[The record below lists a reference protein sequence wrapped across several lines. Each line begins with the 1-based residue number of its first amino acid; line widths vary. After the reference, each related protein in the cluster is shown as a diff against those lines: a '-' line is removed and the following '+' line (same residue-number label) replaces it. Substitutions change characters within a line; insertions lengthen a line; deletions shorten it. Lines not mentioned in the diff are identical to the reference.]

1 MGKVYLNN
9 KIEDMAY
16 FNEDNTVEQMLINAA
31 AQRGWI
37 YVEPKFVPRLPDEV
51 LVVEWLLEAL
61 LRLNPI
67 TSEQAEQVIYKLRAA
82 ITSGG
87 QPDGLVDANDQFRKL
102 LFEENSYPFGPD
114 GDNINIR
121 FFSDG
126 KDKDGK
132 EYNNRC
138 VVTNQWEY
146 PRLSKEGGKRLDLVF
161 VINGIPMVIGEAK
174 TPVRPQVTWADGA
187 TDIMHYQKSIPE
199 MFVPN
204 ILCFASEGKELQY
217 AGIGCPIE
225 KWGPWFADE
234 KRLHGSLLQ
243 VKHNYMEFIEPE
255 RLLDIY
261 RFYSVFTGTASGQKI
276 KIVCRYQQYLGG
288 EAIVHRVLNT
298 YRNGNGP
305 KKGLI
310 WHFQGSGKSW
320 LMVFAAQKLRL
331 QQDLK
336 SPTVLIVDDR
346 IDLEDQIT
354 GDFTRAEIP
363 NVEGIE
369 SKSELETKIHQR
381 KILITTIF
389 KFGDLVDG
397 QVLDDRD
404 NIILLMD
411 EAHRTQ
417 EGDLGKKM
425 RTALPNAFFFG
436 LTGTPINRND
446 HNTFV
451 CFGAEEDEYGYISK
465 YTFQDS
471 VADGATLELNFKT
484 VPVEMH
490 LDETKLQEEF
500 DALTDQISEEDK
512 NELVRRTSVEAFFT
526 ADKRINDVCKYIVNH
541 FREYVEPTGMKAQV
555 VVYNRDCCVKY
566 KKALDALLG
575 TDDQTTIVMHTA
587 GDKADEYKPYKR
599 SRDEEKKLLDQ
610 FRDPLSPLKFV
621 IVTSKLLTG
630 FDAPILQCMY
640 LDKPMKNHS
649 LLQAICRTNRK
660 YNESKK
666 CGLIVDFVGVFED
679 VAKSLAF
686 DEESVKTIIKNM
698 DEIKSLIPTFMQE
711 CLEFFPGVD
720 RTIGG
725 WEGLTAAQQCLKD
738 EGVKTNFARHFARL
752 SKAWEI
758 ISPDTYLAPYQ
769 NDYTWMAQVYQSV
782 RPVSGGNLIW
792 TLLGAKTIEIIHR
805 NIDTINIRT
814 SLENLV
820 VDADIIDSVLEDE
833 KKVQKK
839 IVEVEKMLRL
849 RLGEHAEDPKFKQF
863 AEKLDELRDRM
874 TQNLI
879 SSIDFL
885 KQLLTLAKDLLEEEK
900 KVDQPQDKR
909 AQARAALTEL
919 FQSIRTEDTPVVV
932 ENVVNDIDNEVVHIV
947 RQFNDAF
954 KSITAQR
961 EIKKKLRSILWIKYN
976 IKDNDVFEKAYQYI
990 EMYY

>member
-1 MGKVYLNN
+1 
-9 KIEDMAY
+9 MAY
-16 FNEDNTVEQMLINAA
+16 FNEENTVEQMFINAA
-31 AQRGWI
+31 GKCGWI
-37 YVEPKFVPRLPDEV
+37 YVEPQFVPRLPDEV
-51 LVVEWLLEAL
+51 LVVQWLMEAL
-61 LRLNPI
+61 LALNPI
-67 TSEQAEQVIYKLRAA
+67 TPEQAEQVIYKLRAC
-82 ITSGG
+82 ITSGSSS
-87 QPDGLVDANDQFRKL
+87 DELITANDKFRKL
-102 LFEENSYPFGPD
+102 LFEENSYPFGEN

-121 FFSDG
+121 FFAKTDDAY
-126 KDKDGK
+126 K
-132 EYNNRC
+132 NRC
-138 VVTNQWEY
+138 IVTNQWEY
-146 PRLSKEGGKRLDLVF
+146 PRKSKEGGKRLDFVY
-161 VINGIPMVIGEAK
+161 VINGIPMIIGEAK
-174 TPVRPQVTWADGA
+174 TPVKASVTWADGA
-187 TDIMHYQKSIPE
+187 ADIMHYQKSIPE

-204 ILCFASEGKELQY
+204 IFTFASEGRELQY
-217 AGIGCPIE
+217 ASIGCPVD

-234 KRLHGSLLQ
+234 ERKHGTLEDTE
-243 VKHNYMEFIEPE
+243 HNYVSLMTPE

-261 RFYSVFTGTASGQKI
+261 RFYSVFTGTSGGKKI

-288 EAIVHRVLNT
+288 EAIVQRVLST
-298 YRNGNGP
+298 YTNGSGP
-305 KKGLI
+305 RKGLI

-320 LMVFAAQKLRL
+320 LMVFAAQKLRR
-331 QQDLK
+331 QEVLK
-336 SPTVLIVDDR
+336 APTVVIVDDR

-363 NVEGIE
+363 NIDSIS
-369 SKSELETKIHQR
+369 SKQELEEKIHQR

-389 KFGDLVDG
+389 KFGDLNDG
-397 QVLDDRD
+397 EVIDDRD

-446 HNTFV
+446 HNTFA
-451 CFGAEEDEYGYISK
+451 CFGAEEDKYGYISK
-465 YTFQDS
+465 YTFQNS
-471 VADGATLELNFKT
+471 VEDKATLELNFKT

-490 LDETKLQEEF
+490 LDNANLQKEF
-500 DALTDQISEEDK
+500 DELTDQISEEDK

-526 ADKRINDVCKYIVNH
+526 AEKRINDVCKYIVTH

-555 VVYNRDCCVKY
+555 VVYNRECCVKY

-575 TDDQTTIVMHTA
+575 TDDQTTIVMHTS
-587 GDKADEYKPYKR
+587 GDKADDYKAYKR

-640 LDKPMKNHS
+640 LDKPMKNHT
-649 LLQAICRTNRK
+649 LLQAICRTNRT
-660 YNESKK
+660 YNENKK

-686 DEESVKTIIKNM
+686 DEETVKTIVKNI
-698 DEIKSLIPTFMQE
+698 DEIKGLIPTFMQQ
-711 CLEFFPGVD
+711 CIEFFPGVD

-738 EGVKTNFARHFARL
+738 DQVKTSFGRHFARL
-752 SKAWEI
+752 NKAWEI
-758 ISPDTYLAPYQ
+758 VSPDSYLTAFQ
-769 NDYTWMAQVYQSV
+769 NDYTWLAQVYQSV

-805 NIDTINIRT
+805 NIETIDIGT
-814 SLENLV
+814 PLEDLV
-820 VDADIIDSVLEDE
+820 VDSDVIDTVLEDE
-833 KKVQKK
+833 KAREKK
-839 IVEVEKMLRL
+839 IVEIEKMLRL
-849 RLGEHAEDPKFKQF
+849 RLGEHKGDPNFKKF
-863 AEKLDELRDRM
+863 AEKLDELRERM
-874 TQNLI
+874 AQNLI

-885 KQLLTLAKDLLEEEK
+885 KQLLVLAKDLLEEEK
-900 KVDQPQDKR
+900 KKDEPQDKR
-909 AQARAALTEL
+909 AKARAALTDL
-919 FQSIRTEDTPVVV
+919 FQSIKTEETPIIV
-932 ENVVNDIDNEVVHIV
+932 EQVVNDIDNEVVNIV

-954 KSITAQR
+954 QSVTARR
-961 EIKKKLRSILWIKYN
+961 EIKKKLRSILWVKYQ
-976 IKDNDVFEKAYQYI
+976 IKDNDVFERAYQYI

>member
-1 MGKVYLNN
+1 
-9 KIEDMAY
+9 MAY
-16 FNEDNTVEQMLINAA
+16 FNEENTVEQMLINAA

-67 TSEQAEQVIYKLRAA
+67 TPEQAEQVIYKLRAA
-82 ITSGG
+82 ITSGS

-102 LFEENSYPFGPD
+102 LFEENSYPFGEN

-132 EYNNRC
+132 EYRNRC
-138 VVTNQWEY
+138 IVTNQWEY

-204 ILCFASEGKELQY
+204 ILSFASEGKELQY
-217 AGIGCPIE
+217 AGIGCPID

-234 KRLHGSLLQ
+234 KRLHGSLLHVQ
-243 VKHNYMEFIEPE
+243 HNYLEFIDPD

-261 RFYSVFTGTASGQKI
+261 RFYSVFTGTSNGQKI

-288 EAIVHRVLNT
+288 EAIVQRVLNT
-298 YRNGNGP
+298 YRNGKGP

-331 QQDLK
+331 LQDLK

-346 IDLEDQIT
+346 VDLEDQIT

-397 QVLDDRD
+397 QILDERD

-471 VADGATLELNFKT
+471 VSDGATLELNFKT

-490 LDETKLQEEF
+490 LDETRLQEEF

-526 ADKRINDVCKYIVNH
+526 ADKRINDVCRYIVNH
-541 FREYVEPTGMKAQV
+541 FHEYVEPTGMKAQV

-587 GDKADEYKPYKR
+587 GDKADEYQPFKR
-599 SRDEEKKLLDQ
+599 NRNDEKKLLDQ

-640 LDKPMKNHS
+640 LDKPMKNHT

-686 DEESVKTIIKNM
+686 DEESIKTIVKNM

-711 CLEFFPGVD
+711 SLEFFPDVD
-720 RTIGG
+720 RTVGG

-738 EGVKTNFARHFARL
+738 EGIKTNFARHFARL

-758 ISPDTYLAPYQ
+758 ISPDEFLASYS
-769 NDYTWMAQVYQSV
+769 NDYTWLAQVYQSV

-792 TLLGAKTIEIIHR
+792 TLLGAKTIEIIHN
-805 NIDTINIRT
+805 NIDTIDIGT
-814 SLENLV
+814 PLEDLV

-833 KKVQKK
+833 KKIQKK

-849 RLGEHAEDPKFKQF
+849 RLGEHTGDPKFKQF
-863 AEKLDELRDRM
+863 AEKLDELREKM
-874 TQNLI
+874 AQNMI

-885 KQLLTLAKDLLEEEK
+885 KQLLAMAKDLLEEEK

-909 AQARAALTEL
+909 AQARAALTDL
-919 FQSIRTEDTPVVV
+919 FQSIKTDETPVVV
-932 ENVVNDIDNEVVHIV
+932 ENVVNDIDNEVVNIV

-961 EIKKKLRSILWIKYN
+961 EIKKKLRSILWIKYS

>member
-1 MGKVYLNN
+1 
-9 KIEDMAY
+9 MAY
-16 FNEDNTVEQMLINAA
+16 FNEENTVEQMFINAA
-31 AQRGWI
+31 GKCGWI
-37 YVEPKFVPRLPDEV
+37 YVDPQFVPRLPDEV
-51 LVVEWLLEAL
+51 LVVQWLMEAL
-61 LRLNPI
+61 LALNPI
-67 TSEQAEQVIYKLRAA
+67 TPEQAEQVIYKLRAC

-87 QPDGLVDANDQFRKL
+87 SSDELITANDKFRKL
-102 LFEENSYPFGPD
+102 LFEENSYPFGEN

-121 FFSDG
+121 FFAKADDAY
-126 KDKDGK
+126 K
-132 EYNNRC
+132 NRC
-138 VVTNQWEY
+138 IVTNQWEY
-146 PRLSKEGGKRLDLVF
+146 PRKSKEGGKRLDLVY
-161 VINGIPMVIGEAK
+161 VINGIPMVVGEAK
-174 TPVRPQVTWADGA
+174 TPVKASVTWADGA
-187 TDIMHYQKSIPE
+187 ADIMHYQKSIPE

-204 ILCFASEGKELQY
+204 ILTFASEGRELQY
-217 AGIGCPIE
+217 ASIGCPVD

-234 KRLHGSLLQ
+234 ERKHGTLEDTE
-243 VKHNYMEFIEPE
+243 HNYVSLMTPE

-261 RFYSVFTGTASGQKI
+261 RFYSVFTGTSGGKKI

-288 EAIVHRVLNT
+288 EAIVQRVLST
-298 YRNGNGP
+298 YTNGSGP
-305 KKGLI
+305 RKGLI

-320 LMVFAAQKLRL
+320 LMVFAAQKLRR
-331 QQDLK
+331 QEVLK
-336 SPTVLIVDDR
+336 APTVVIVDDR

-363 NVEGIE
+363 NIDSIS
-369 SKSELETKIHQR
+369 SKQELEEKIHQR

-389 KFGDLVDG
+389 KFGDLNDG
-397 QVLDDRD
+397 EVIDDRD

-446 HNTFV
+446 HNTFA
-451 CFGAEEDEYGYISK
+451 CFGAEEDKYGYISK
-465 YTFQDS
+465 YTFQNS
-471 VADGATLELNFKT
+471 VEDKATLELNFKT

-490 LDETKLQEEF
+490 LDNANLQKEF
-500 DALTDQISEEDK
+500 DELTDQISEEDK

-526 ADKRINDVCKYIVNH
+526 AEKRINDVCKYIVTH

-555 VVYNRDCCVKY
+555 VVYNRECCVKY

-575 TDDQTTIVMHTA
+575 TDDQTTIVMHTS
-587 GDKADEYKPYKR
+587 GDKADDYKAYKR

-640 LDKPMKNHS
+640 LDKPMKNHT
-649 LLQAICRTNRK
+649 LLQAICRTNRT
-660 YNESKK
+660 YNENKK

-686 DEESVKTIIKNM
+686 DEETVKTIVKNI
-698 DEIKSLIPTFMQE
+698 DEIKGLIPTFMQQ
-711 CLEFFPGVD
+711 CIEFFPGVD

-738 EGVKTNFARHFARL
+738 DQVKTSFGRHFARL
-752 SKAWEI
+752 NKAWEI
-758 ISPDTYLAPYQ
+758 VSPDSYLTVFQ
-769 NDYTWMAQVYQSV
+769 NDYTWLAQVYQSV

-805 NIDTINIRT
+805 NIETIDIGT
-814 SLENLV
+814 PLEDLV
-820 VDADIIDSVLEDE
+820 VDSDVIDAVLEDE
-833 KKVQKK
+833 KAREKK
-839 IVEVEKMLRL
+839 IVEIEKMLRL
-849 RLGEHAEDPKFKQF
+849 RLGEHKGDPNFKKF
-863 AEKLDELRDRM
+863 AEKLDELRERM

-879 SSIDFL
+879 NSIDFL
-885 KQLLTLAKDLLEEEK
+885 KQLLVLAKDLLEEEK
-900 KVDQPQDKR
+900 KKAEPQDKR
-909 AQARAALTEL
+909 AQARAALTDL
-919 FQSIRTEDTPVVV
+919 FQSIKTEETPIIV
-932 ENVVNDIDNEVVHIV
+932 EQVVNDIDNEVVNIV

-954 KSITAQR
+954 QSVTARR
-961 EIKKKLRSILWIKYN
+961 EIKKKLRSILWVKYQ
-976 IKDNDVFEKAYQYI
+976 IKDNDVFERAYQYI

>member
-1 MGKVYLNN
+1 
-9 KIEDMAY
+9 MAY

-37 YVEPKFVPRLPDEV
+37 YVEPRFVPRLPDEV
-51 LVVEWLLEAL
+51 LVTEWLLEAL

-67 TSEQAEQVIYKLRAA
+67 TPEQAEQVIYKLRAA

-87 QPDGLVDANDQFRKL
+87 QADGLVDANDQFRKL

-126 KDKDGK
+126 KDKEGK
-132 EYNNRC
+132 EYKNRC

-217 AGIGCPIE
+217 AGIGCPID

-243 VKHNYMEFIEPE
+243 VQHNYLEFIEPE

-261 RFYSVFTGTASGQKI
+261 RFYSVFTGSANGQKI

-288 EAIVHRVLNT
+288 EAIVQRVLNT
-298 YRNGNGP
+298 YRNGKGP
-305 KKGLI
+305 RKGLI

-389 KFGDLVDG
+389 KFGDLIDG
-397 QVLDDRD
+397 QMLDDRD

-500 DALTDQISEEDK
+500 DALTDQISEDDK
-512 NELVRRTSVEAFFT
+512 NELVHRTSVEAFFT

-640 LDKPMKNHS
+640 LDKPMKNHT

-666 CGLIVDFVGVFED
+666 CGLIVDFVGVFEN

-686 DEESVKTIIKNM
+686 DEESIKTIVKNM
-698 DEIKSLIPTFMQE
+698 DEIKSLIPTFIQE

-720 RTIGG
+720 RTVGG

-758 ISPDTYLAPYQ
+758 ISPDAYLAPYQ

-805 NIDTINIRT
+805 NIDTINIGT
-814 SLENLV
+814 SLEDLV
-820 VDADIIDSVLEDE
+820 VDADVIDSVLEDE
-833 KKVQKK
+833 KKVQRK

-849 RLGEHAEDPKFKQF
+849 RLGVHAGDPKFKQF

-874 TQNLI
+874 AQNLI

-885 KQLLTLAKDLLEEEK
+885 KQLLAMAKDLLEEEK

-919 FQSIRTEDTPVVV
+919 FQSIRTDETPVVV
-932 ENVVNDIDNEVVHIV
+932 ENVVNDIDNEVVNIV

-961 EIKKKLRSILWIKYN
+961 EIKKKLRSILWIKYS

>member
-1 MGKVYLNN
+1 
-9 KIEDMAY
+9 MAY
-16 FNEDNTVEQMLINAA
+16 FNEENTVEQMLINAA
-31 AQRGWI
+31 AKRGWI
-37 YVEPKFVPRLPDEV
+37 YVEPQFVPRLPDEV
-51 LVVEWLLEAL
+51 LVVEWLMEAL
-61 LRLNPI
+61 LKLNPI
-67 TSEQAEQVIYKLRAA
+67 TPEQAEQVIYKLRAV

-87 QPDGLVDANDQFRKL
+87 QPDGLVDANDQFRKM
-102 LFEENSYPFGPD
+102 LFESSEPFGKD
-114 GDNINIR
+114 GEHISIR
-121 FFSDG
+121 FFANE
-126 KDKDGK
+126 KD
-132 EYNNRC
+132 EYLNRC

-146 PRLSKEGGKRLDLVF
+146 PRLSKEGGKRLDLVY

-174 TPVRPQVTWADGA
+174 SPVRPHITWADGA

-204 ILCFASEGKELQY
+204 ILTFASEGKELQY
-217 AGIGCPIE
+217 AGIGCPID

-234 KRLHGSLLQ
+234 ARLHGSLAH
-243 VKHNYMEFIEPE
+243 VEHNYVELISPE

-261 RFYSVFTGTASGQKI
+261 RFYSVFSGSGDGRKI

-288 EAIVHRVLNT
+288 EAIVQRVLRTNRKGT
-298 YRNGNGP
+298 GP
-305 KKGLI
+305 RKGLI

-331 QQDLK
+331 QQELEA
-336 SPTVLIVDDR
+336 PTVIIVDDR

-354 GDFTRAEIP
+354 GDFTRADIP
-363 NVEGIE
+363 NVEGIA
-369 SKSELETKIHQR
+369 SKQDLVEKIQQR

-389 KFGDLVDG
+389 KFGDLEDG
-397 QVLDDRD
+397 QVIDDRK

-446 HNTFV
+446 RNTFV
-451 CFGAEEDEYGYISK
+451 CFGAEEDEHGYISK

-490 LDETKLQEEF
+490 LKEAELQAQF
-500 DALTDQISEEDK
+500 DALTDQISDEER

-526 ADKRINDVCKYIVNH
+526 AEERINKVCKYIVNH
-541 FREYVEPTGMKAQV
+541 FREYIEPSGMKAQV
-555 VVYNRDCCVKY
+555 VVYNRDCCIKY

-575 TDDQTTIVMHTA
+575 TDDQTTIVMHTT
-587 GDKADEYKPYKR
+587 GDKADDYKAYKR
-599 SRDEEKKLLDQ
+599 DRLQETRLLNE

-640 LDKPMKNHS
+640 LDKPMKNHT

-666 CGLIVDFVGVFED
+666 CGLIVDFVGVFEN

-686 DEESVKTIIKNM
+686 DEESVKTIVKNM
-698 DEIKSLIPTFMQE
+698 EEIKTLIPTYMQE
-711 CLEFFPGVD
+711 CLDFFPGVD
-720 RTIGG
+720 RTVGG
-725 WEGLTAAQQCLKD
+725 WEGLAAAQQCLRD
-738 EGVKTNFARHFARL
+738 DGVKTNFGRHFARL

-758 ISPDTYLAPYQ
+758 VSPDQCLAPYH
-769 NDYTWMAQVYQSV
+769 NDYTWMAKVYQSV

-792 TLLGAKTIEIIHR
+792 TLLGAKTIEIIHN
-805 NIDTINIRT
+805 NIDTIDIGKP
-814 SLENLV
+814 LEDLV
-820 VDADIIDSVLEDE
+820 VDADVIDSVLEDE
-833 KKVQKK
+833 KQREKK
-839 IVEVEKMLRL
+839 IVEVEKLLRL
-849 RLGEHAEDPKFKQF
+849 RLGEHKGEPNYKKF
-863 AEKLDELRDRM
+863 AEKLEELCDRM
-874 TQNLI
+874 NQNMI
-879 SSIDFL
+879 SSIEFL
-885 KQLLTLAKDLLEEEK
+885 RSLLQLAKELLEEEQK
-900 KVDQPQDKR
+900 SDQPEDKR
-909 AQARAALTEL
+909 AQARAALTDL
-919 FQSIRTEDTPVVV
+919 FESIKNDDTPVVV
-932 ENVVNDIDNEVVHIV
+932 ENIVNDIDNEVVNIV
-947 RQFNDAF
+947 RQFKDAF
-954 KSITAQR
+954 KSPTAQR
-961 EIKKKLRSILWIKYN
+961 EIKKKLRSILWVKYS

>member
-1 MGKVYLNN
+1 MT
-9 KIEDMAY
+9 Y
-16 FNEDNTVEQMLINAA
+16 FNEENTVEQMFINAA
-31 AQRGWI
+31 GKCGWI
-37 YVEPKFVPRLPDEV
+37 YVEPQFVPRLPDEV
-51 LVVEWLLEAL
+51 LVVQWLMEAL
-61 LRLNPI
+61 LALNPI
-67 TSEQAEQVIYKLRAA
+67 TPEQAEQVIYKLRAC

-87 QPDGLVDANDQFRKL
+87 SSDELITANDKFRKL
-102 LFEENSYPFGPD
+102 LFEENSYPFGEN

-121 FFSDG
+121 FFAKAD
-126 KDKDGK
+126 DA
-132 EYNNRC
+132 YRNRC
-138 VVTNQWEY
+138 IVTNQWEY
-146 PRLSKEGGKRLDLVF
+146 PRKSKEGGKRLDLVY
-161 VINGIPMVIGEAK
+161 VINGIPMVVGEAK
-174 TPVRPQVTWADGA
+174 TPVKASVTWADGA
-187 TDIMHYQKSIPE
+187 ADIMHYQKSIPE

-204 ILCFASEGKELQY
+204 ILTFASEGRELQY
-217 AGIGCPIE
+217 ASIGCPVD

-234 KRLHGSLLQ
+234 ERKHGTLEDAE
-243 VKHNYMEFIEPE
+243 HNYVSLMTPE

-261 RFYSVFTGTASGQKI
+261 RFYSVFTGTSRGRKI

-288 EAIVHRVLNT
+288 EAIVQRVLST
-298 YRNGNGP
+298 YTNGSGP
-305 KKGLI
+305 RKGLI

-320 LMVFAAQKLRL
+320 LMVFAAQKLRR
-331 QQDLK
+331 QEVLK
-336 SPTVLIVDDR
+336 APTVVIVDDR

-363 NVEGIE
+363 NIDSIS
-369 SKSELETKIHQR
+369 SKQELEEKIHQR

-389 KFGDLVDG
+389 KFGDLSDG
-397 QVLDDRD
+397 EVIDDRD

-446 HNTFV
+446 HNTFA
-451 CFGAEEDEYGYISK
+451 CFGAEEDKYGYISK
-465 YTFQDS
+465 YTFQNS
-471 VADGATLELNFKT
+471 VEDKATLELNFKT

-490 LDETKLQEEF
+490 LDNANLQKEF
-500 DALTDQISEEDK
+500 DELTDQISEEDK

-526 ADKRINDVCKYIVNH
+526 AEKRINDVCKYIVTH

-555 VVYNRDCCVKY
+555 VVYNRECCVKY

-575 TDDQTTIVMHTA
+575 TDDQTTIVMHTS
-587 GDKADEYKPYKR
+587 GDKADAYKAYKR

-640 LDKPMKNHS
+640 LDKPMKNHT
-649 LLQAICRTNRK
+649 LLQAICRTNRT
-660 YNESKK
+660 YNENKK

-686 DEESVKTIIKNM
+686 DEETVKTIVKNI
-698 DEIKSLIPTFMQE
+698 DEIKGLIPTFMQQ
-711 CLEFFPGVD
+711 CIEFFPGVD

-738 EGVKTNFARHFARL
+738 DQVKTSFGRHFARL
-752 SKAWEI
+752 NKAWEI
-758 ISPDTYLAPYQ
+758 VSPDSYLTVFQ
-769 NDYTWMAQVYQSV
+769 NDYTWLAQVYQSV

-805 NIDTINIRT
+805 NIETIDIGT
-814 SLENLV
+814 PLEDLV
-820 VDADIIDSVLEDE
+820 VDSDVIDAVLEDE
-833 KKVQKK
+833 KAREKK
-839 IVEVEKMLRL
+839 IVEIEKMLRL
-849 RLGEHAEDPKFKQF
+849 RLGEHKGDPNFKKF
-863 AEKLDELRDRM
+863 AEKLDELRERM

-879 SSIDFL
+879 NSIDFL
-885 KQLLTLAKDLLEEEK
+885 KQLLVLAKDLLEEEK
-900 KVDQPQDKR
+900 KKAEPQDKR
-909 AQARAALTEL
+909 AQARAALTDL
-919 FQSIRTEDTPVVV
+919 FQSIKTEETPIIV
-932 ENVVNDIDNEVVHIV
+932 EQVVNDIDNEVVNIV

-954 KSITAQR
+954 QSVTARR
-961 EIKKKLRSILWIKYN
+961 EIKKKLRSILWVKYQ
-976 IKDNDVFEKAYQYI
+976 IKDNDVFERAYQYI

>member
-1 MGKVYLNN
+1 
-9 KIEDMAY
+9 MAY
-16 FNEDNTVEQMLINAA
+16 FNEENTVEQMLINAA

-67 TSEQAEQVIYKLRAA
+67 TPEQAEQVIYKLRAA
-82 ITSGG
+82 ITSGS

-102 LFEENSYPFGPD
+102 LFEENSYPFGEN

-132 EYNNRC
+132 EYRNRC
-138 VVTNQWEY
+138 IVTNQWEY

-217 AGIGCPIE
+217 AGIGCPID

-234 KRLHGSLLQ
+234 KRLHGSLLHVQ
-243 VKHNYMEFIEPE
+243 HNYLEFIDPD

-261 RFYSVFTGTASGQKI
+261 RFYSVFTGTSNGQKI

-288 EAIVHRVLNT
+288 EAIVQRVLNT
-298 YRNGNGP
+298 YRNGKGP

-331 QQDLK
+331 LQDLK

-346 IDLEDQIT
+346 VDLEDQIT

-397 QVLDDRD
+397 QILDERD

-471 VADGATLELNFKT
+471 VSDGATLELNFKT

-490 LDETKLQEEF
+490 LDETRLQEEF

-526 ADKRINDVCKYIVNH
+526 AEKRINDVCRYIVNH
-541 FREYVEPTGMKAQV
+541 FHEYVEPTGMKAQV

-587 GDKADEYKPYKR
+587 GDKADEYQPFKR
-599 SRDEEKKLLDQ
+599 NRNDEKKLLDQ

-640 LDKPMKNHS
+640 LDKPMKNHT

-686 DEESVKTIIKNM
+686 DEESIKTIVKNM

-711 CLEFFPGVD
+711 SLEFFPGVD
-720 RTIGG
+720 RTVGG

-738 EGVKTNFARHFARL
+738 EGIKTNFARHFARL

-758 ISPDTYLAPYQ
+758 ISPDEFLAPYS
-769 NDYTWMAQVYQSV
+769 NDYTWLAQVYQSV

-792 TLLGAKTIEIIHR
+792 TLLGAKTIEIIHN
-805 NIDTINIRT
+805 NIDTIDIGT
-814 SLENLV
+814 PLEDLV

-849 RLGEHAEDPKFKQF
+849 RLGEHVGDPKYKRF
-863 AEKLDELRDRM
+863 AEKLDELREKM
-874 TQNLI
+874 NQSMI

-885 KQLLTLAKDLLEEEK
+885 KQLLAMAKDLLEEEK

-909 AQARAALTEL
+909 AQARAALTDL
-919 FQSIRTEDTPVVV
+919 FQSIKTDETPVVV
-932 ENVVNDIDNEVVHIV
+932 ENVVNDIDNEVVNIV

-961 EIKKKLRSILWIKYN
+961 EIKKKLRSILWIKYS

>member
-1 MGKVYLNN
+1 MT
-9 KIEDMAY
+9 Y
-16 FNEDNTVEQMLINAA
+16 FNEENTVEQMFINAA
-31 AQRGWI
+31 GKCGWI
-37 YVEPKFVPRLPDEV
+37 YVEPQFVPRLPDEV
-51 LVVEWLLEAL
+51 LVVQWLMEAL
-61 LRLNPI
+61 LALNPI
-67 TSEQAEQVIYKLRAA
+67 TPEQAEQVIYKLRAC

-87 QPDGLVDANDQFRKL
+87 SSDELITANDKFRKL
-102 LFEENSYPFGPD
+102 LFEENSYPFGEN

-121 FFSDG
+121 FFAKADDAY
-126 KDKDGK
+126 K
-132 EYNNRC
+132 NRC
-138 VVTNQWEY
+138 IVTNQWEY
-146 PRLSKEGGKRLDLVF
+146 PRKSKEGGKRLDLVY
-161 VINGIPMVIGEAK
+161 VINGIPMVVGEAK
-174 TPVRPQVTWADGA
+174 TPVKASVTWADGA
-187 TDIMHYQKSIPE
+187 ADIMHYQKSIPE

-204 ILCFASEGKELQY
+204 ILTFASEGRELQY
-217 AGIGCPIE
+217 ASIGCPVD

-234 KRLHGSLLQ
+234 ERKHGTLEDAE
-243 VKHNYMEFIEPE
+243 HNYVSLMTPE

-261 RFYSVFTGTASGQKI
+261 RFYSVFTGTSRGRKI

-288 EAIVHRVLNT
+288 EAIVQRVLST
-298 YRNGNGP
+298 YTNGSGP
-305 KKGLI
+305 RKGLI

-320 LMVFAAQKLRL
+320 LMVFAAQKLRR
-331 QQDLK
+331 QEVLK
-336 SPTVLIVDDR
+336 APTVVIVDDR

-363 NVEGIE
+363 NIDSIS
-369 SKSELETKIHQR
+369 SKQELEEKIHQR

-389 KFGDLVDG
+389 KFGDLSDG
-397 QVLDDRD
+397 EVIDDRD
-404 NIILLMD
+404 NVILLMD

-446 HNTFV
+446 HNTFA
-451 CFGAEEDEYGYISK
+451 CFGAEEDKYGYISK
-465 YTFQDS
+465 YTFQNS
-471 VADGATLELNFKT
+471 VEDKATLELNFKT

-490 LDETKLQEEF
+490 LDNANLQKEF
-500 DALTDQISEEDK
+500 DELTDQISEEDK

-526 ADKRINDVCKYIVNH
+526 AEKRINDVCKYIVTH

-555 VVYNRDCCVKY
+555 VVYNRECCVKY

-575 TDDQTTIVMHTA
+575 TDDQTTIVMHTS
-587 GDKADEYKPYKR
+587 GDKADDYKAYKR

-640 LDKPMKNHS
+640 LDKPMKNHT
-649 LLQAICRTNRK
+649 LLQAICRTNRT
-660 YNESKK
+660 YNENKK

-686 DEESVKTIIKNM
+686 DEETVKTIVKNI
-698 DEIKSLIPTFMQE
+698 DEIKGLIPTFMQQ
-711 CLEFFPGVD
+711 CIEFFPGVD

-738 EGVKTNFARHFARL
+738 DLVKTSFGRHFARL
-752 SKAWEI
+752 NKAWEI
-758 ISPDTYLAPYQ
+758 VSPDSYLTVFQ
-769 NDYTWMAQVYQSV
+769 NDYTWLAQVYQSV

-805 NIDTINIRT
+805 NIETIDIGT
-814 SLENLV
+814 PLEDLV
-820 VDADIIDSVLEDE
+820 VDSDVIDAVLEDE
-833 KKVQKK
+833 KAREKK
-839 IVEVEKMLRL
+839 IVEIEKMLRL
-849 RLGEHAEDPKFKQF
+849 RLGEHKGDPNFKKF
-863 AEKLDELRDRM
+863 AEKLDELRERM
-874 TQNLI
+874 AQNLI

-885 KQLLTLAKDLLEEEK
+885 KQLLVLAKDLLEEEK
-900 KVDQPQDKR
+900 KKDEPQDKR
-909 AQARAALTEL
+909 TKARAALTDL
-919 FQSIRTEDTPVVV
+919 FQSIKTEETPIIV
-932 ENVVNDIDNEVVHIV
+932 EQVVNDIDNEVVNIV

-954 KSITAQR
+954 QSVTARR
-961 EIKKKLRSILWIKYN
+961 EIKKKLRSILWVKYQ
-976 IKDNDVFEKAYQYI
+976 IKDNDVFERAYQYI

>member
-1 MGKVYLNN
+1 
-9 KIEDMAY
+9 MAY

-37 YVEPKFVPRLPDEV
+37 YVEPRFVPRLPDEA
-51 LVVEWLLEAL
+51 LVTEWLLEAL

-67 TSEQAEQVIYKLRAA
+67 TPEQAEQVIYKLRAA

-87 QPDGLVDANDQFRKL
+87 QADGLVDANDQFRKL

-132 EYNNRC
+132 EYKNRC

-161 VINGIPMVIGEAK
+161 IINGIPMVIGEAK

-217 AGIGCPIE
+217 AGIGCPID

-243 VKHNYMEFIEPE
+243 VQHNYLEFIEPE

-261 RFYSVFTGTASGQKI
+261 RFYSVFTGSANGQKI

-288 EAIVHRVLNT
+288 EAIVQRVLNT
-298 YRNGNGP
+298 YRNGKGP
-305 KKGLI
+305 RKGLI

-369 SKSELETKIHQR
+369 SKSELETTIHQR

-389 KFGDLVDG
+389 KFGDLIDG
-397 QVLDDRD
+397 QMLDDRD

-500 DALTDQISEEDK
+500 DALTDQISEDDK
-512 NELVRRTSVEAFFT
+512 NELVHRTSVEAFFT

-640 LDKPMKNHS
+640 LDKPMKNHT

-666 CGLIVDFVGVFED
+666 CGLIVDFVGVFEN

-686 DEESVKTIIKNM
+686 DEESIKTIVKNM
-698 DEIKSLIPTFMQE
+698 DEIKSLIPTFIQE

-720 RTIGG
+720 RTVGG

-758 ISPDTYLAPYQ
+758 ISPDAYLAPYQ

-805 NIDTINIRT
+805 NIDTINIGT
-814 SLENLV
+814 SLEDLV
-820 VDADIIDSVLEDE
+820 VDADVIDSVLEDE
-833 KKVQKK
+833 KKVQRK

-849 RLGEHAEDPKFKQF
+849 RLGEHAGDPKFKQF

-874 TQNLI
+874 AQNLI

-885 KQLLTLAKDLLEEEK
+885 KQLLAMAKDLLEEEK

-919 FQSIRTEDTPVVV
+919 FQSIRTDETPVVV
-932 ENVVNDIDNEVVHIV
+932 ENVVNDIDNEVVNIV

-961 EIKKKLRSILWIKYN
+961 EIKKKLRSILWIKYS

>member
-1 MGKVYLNN
+1 
-9 KIEDMAY
+9 MAY
-16 FNEDNTVEQMLINAA
+16 FNEENTVEQMFINAA
-31 AQRGWI
+31 GKCGWI
-37 YVEPKFVPRLPDEV
+37 YVEPQFVPRLPDEV
-51 LVVEWLLEAL
+51 LVVQWLMEAL
-61 LRLNPI
+61 LALNPI
-67 TSEQAEQVIYKLRAA
+67 TPEQAEQVIYKLRAC

-87 QPDGLVDANDQFRKL
+87 SSDELITANDKFRKL
-102 LFEENSYPFGPD
+102 LFEENSYPFGEN

-121 FFSDG
+121 FFAKADDAY
-126 KDKDGK
+126 K
-132 EYNNRC
+132 NRC
-138 VVTNQWEY
+138 IVTNQWEY
-146 PRLSKEGGKRLDLVF
+146 PRKSKEGGKRLDLVY
-161 VINGIPMVIGEAK
+161 VINGIPMVVGEAK
-174 TPVRPQVTWADGA
+174 TPVKASVTWADGA
-187 TDIMHYQKSIPE
+187 ADIMHYQKSIPE

-204 ILCFASEGKELQY
+204 ILTFASEGRELQY
-217 AGIGCPIE
+217 ASIGCPVD
-225 KWGPWFADE
+225 KWGPWFTDE
-234 KRLHGSLLQ
+234 ERKHGTLEDAE
-243 VKHNYMEFIEPE
+243 HNYVSLMTPE

-261 RFYSVFTGTASGQKI
+261 RFYSVFTGTSRGRKI

-288 EAIVHRVLNT
+288 EAIVQRVLST
-298 YRNGNGP
+298 YTNGSGP
-305 KKGLI
+305 RKGLI

-320 LMVFAAQKLRL
+320 LMVFAAQKLRR
-331 QQDLK
+331 QEVLK
-336 SPTVLIVDDR
+336 APTVVIVDDR

-363 NVEGIE
+363 NIDSIS
-369 SKSELETKIHQR
+369 SKQELEEKIHQR

-389 KFGDLVDG
+389 KFGDLSDG
-397 QVLDDRD
+397 EVIDDRD

-446 HNTFV
+446 HNTFA
-451 CFGAEEDEYGYISK
+451 CFGAEEDKYGYISK
-465 YTFQDS
+465 YTFQNS
-471 VADGATLELNFKT
+471 VEDKATLELNFKT

-490 LDETKLQEEF
+490 LDNANLQKEF
-500 DALTDQISEEDK
+500 DELTDQISEEDK

-526 ADKRINDVCKYIVNH
+526 AEKRINDVCKYIVTH

-555 VVYNRDCCVKY
+555 VVYNRECCVKY

-575 TDDQTTIVMHTA
+575 TDDQTTIVMHTS
-587 GDKADEYKPYKR
+587 GDKADDYKAYKR

-640 LDKPMKNHS
+640 LDKPMKNHT
-649 LLQAICRTNRK
+649 LLQAICRTNRT
-660 YNESKK
+660 YNENKK

-686 DEESVKTIIKNM
+686 DEETVKTIVKNI
-698 DEIKSLIPTFMQE
+698 DEIKGLIPTFMQQ
-711 CLEFFPGVD
+711 CIEFFPGVD

-738 EGVKTNFARHFARL
+738 DQVKTSFGRHFARL
-752 SKAWEI
+752 NKAWEI
-758 ISPDTYLAPYQ
+758 VSPDSYLTVFQ
-769 NDYTWMAQVYQSV
+769 NDYTWLAQVYQSV

-805 NIDTINIRT
+805 NIETIDIGT
-814 SLENLV
+814 PLEDLV
-820 VDADIIDSVLEDE
+820 VDSDVIDAVLEDE
-833 KKVQKK
+833 KAREKK
-839 IVEVEKMLRL
+839 IVEIEKMLRL
-849 RLGEHAEDPKFKQF
+849 RLGEHKGDPNFKKF
-863 AEKLDELRDRM
+863 AEKLDELRERM

-879 SSIDFL
+879 NSIDFL
-885 KQLLTLAKDLLEEEK
+885 KQLLVLAKDLLEEEK
-900 KVDQPQDKR
+900 KKDEPQDKR
-909 AQARAALTEL
+909 AKARAALTDL
-919 FQSIRTEDTPVVV
+919 FQSIKTEETPIIV
-932 ENVVNDIDNEVVHIV
+932 EQVVNDIDNEVVNIV

-954 KSITAQR
+954 QSVTARR
-961 EIKKKLRSILWIKYN
+961 EIKKKLRSILWVKYQ
-976 IKDNDVFEKAYQYI
+976 IKDNDVFERAYQYI

>member
-1 MGKVYLNN
+1 
-9 KIEDMAY
+9 MAY
-16 FNEDNTVEQMLINAA
+16 FNEENTVEQMLINAA
-31 AQRGWI
+31 GQCGWI
-37 YVEPKFVPRLPDEV
+37 YVEPQFVPRLPDEV
-51 LVVEWLLEAL
+51 LVVEWLMEAL
-61 LRLNPI
+61 LALNPI
-67 TSEQAEQVIYKLRAA
+67 TPEQAEQVIYKLRAC

-87 QPDGLVDANDQFRKL
+87 ASDELITANDKFRKL
-102 LFEENSYPFGPD
+102 LFEENSYPFGD
-114 GDNINIR
+114 NGDNINIR
-121 FFSDG
+121 FFAG
-126 KDKDGK
+126 KDD
-132 EYNNRC
+132 EYKNRC
-138 VVTNQWEY
+138 IVTNQWEY
-146 PRLSKEGGKRLDLVF
+146 PRKSKEGGKCLDLVY

-174 TPVRPQVTWADGA
+174 TPVKASVTWADGA

-204 ILCFASEGKELQY
+204 ILTFASEGRELQY
-217 AGIGCPIE
+217 AGIGCPID

-234 KRLHGSLLQ
+234 ERKHGTLED
-243 VKHNYMEFIEPE
+243 VEHNYVSLMTPE

-261 RFYSVFTGTASGQKI
+261 RFYSVFTGTSGGRKI
-276 KIVCRYQQYLGG
+276 KIVCRYQQYWGG
-288 EAIVHRVLNT
+288 EAIVQRVLST
-298 YRNGNGP
+298 YINGSGP
-305 KKGLI
+305 RKGLI

-320 LMVFAAQKLRL
+320 LMVFAAQKLRR
-331 QQDLK
+331 QEVLK
-336 SPTVLIVDDR
+336 APTVVIVDDR

-363 NVEGIE
+363 NIDSIS
-369 SKSELETKIHQR
+369 SKQELEEKIHQR

-389 KFGDLVDG
+389 KFGDLNDG
-397 QVLDDRD
+397 EVIDERD

-446 HNTFV
+446 HNTFA
-451 CFGAEEDEYGYISK
+451 CFGAEEDKYGYISK
-465 YTFQDS
+465 YTFQNS

-490 LDETKLQEEF
+490 LDDAKLQKEF
-500 DALTDQISEEDK
+500 DELTDQISEEDK
-512 NELVRRTSVEAFFT
+512 NELVRRTSVDAFFT
-526 ADKRINDVCKYIVNH
+526 AEKRINDVCKYIVSH

-555 VVYNRDCCVKY
+555 VVYNRECCVKY

-575 TDDQTTIVMHTA
+575 TDDQTTIIMHTA
-587 GDKADEYKPYKR
+587 GDKADEYKAYKR

-640 LDKPMKNHS
+640 LDKPMKNHT
-649 LLQAICRTNRK
+649 LLQAICRTNRT
-660 YNESKK
+660 YNENKK

-686 DEESVKTIIKNM
+686 DEETVKTIVQNI
-698 DEIKSLIPTFMQE
+698 DEIKSLIPTFMQQ
-711 CLEFFPGVD
+711 CIEFFPGVD

-738 EGVKTNFARHFARL
+738 DGVKTNFGRHFARL
-752 SKAWEI
+752 NKAWEI
-758 ISPDTYLAPYQ
+758 VSPDACLAEYQ
-769 NDYTWMAQVYQSV
+769 NDYTWLAQVYQSV

-805 NIDTINIRT
+805 NIETIDIGT
-814 SLENLV
+814 PLEDLV
-820 VDADIIDSVLEDE
+820 VDADVIDAVLEDE
-833 KKVQKK
+833 KAREKK
-839 IVEVEKMLRL
+839 IVEVEKILRL
-849 RLGEHAEDPKFKQF
+849 RLGEHKGDPNFKKF
-863 AEKLDELRDRM
+863 AEKLDELRERM
-874 TQNLI
+874 EQNLI

-885 KQLLTLAKDLLEEEK
+885 KQLLALAKDLLEEEK
-900 KVDQPQDKR
+900 KKDEPQDKR
-909 AQARAALTEL
+909 AQARAALTDL
-919 FQSIRTEDTPVVV
+919 FQSIKTEDTPIIV
-932 ENVVNDIDNEVVHIV
+932 EQVVNDIDNEVVNIV

-954 KSITAQR
+954 QSVTARR
-961 EIKKKLRSILWIKYN
+961 EIKKKLRAILWVKYQ
-976 IKDNDVFEKAYQYI
+976 IKDNDVFERAYQYI

>member
-1 MGKVYLNN
+1 
-9 KIEDMAY
+9 MAY
-16 FNEDNTVEQMLINAA
+16 FNEENTVEQMLINAA
-31 AQRGWI
+31 GQCGWI
-37 YVEPKFVPRLPDEV
+37 YVEPQFVPRLPDEV
-51 LVVEWLLEAL
+51 LVVEWLMEAL
-61 LRLNPI
+61 LALNPI
-67 TSEQAEQVIYKLRAA
+67 TAEQAEQVIYKLRAC

-87 QPDGLVDANDQFRKL
+87 ASDELITANDKFRKL
-102 LFEENSYPFGPD
+102 LFEENSYPFGD
-114 GDNINIR
+114 NGDNINIR
-121 FFSDG
+121 FFAG
-126 KDKDGK
+126 KDD
-132 EYNNRC
+132 EYKNRC
-138 VVTNQWEY
+138 IVTNQWEY
-146 PRLSKEGGKRLDLVF
+146 PRKSKEGGKRLDLVY

-174 TPVRPQVTWADGA
+174 TPVKASVTWADGA

-204 ILCFASEGKELQY
+204 ILTFASEGRELQY
-217 AGIGCPIE
+217 AGIGCPID

-234 KRLHGSLLQ
+234 ERKHGTLED
-243 VKHNYMEFIEPE
+243 VEHNYVSLMTPE

-261 RFYSVFTGTASGQKI
+261 RFYSVFTGTSGGRKI

-288 EAIVHRVLNT
+288 EAIVQRVLST
-298 YRNGNGP
+298 YTKGSGP
-305 KKGLI
+305 RKGLI

-320 LMVFAAQKLRL
+320 LMVFAAQKLRR
-331 QQDLK
+331 QEVLK
-336 SPTVLIVDDR
+336 APTVVIVDDR

-363 NVEGIE
+363 NIDSIS
-369 SKSELETKIHQR
+369 SKQELEEKIHQR

-389 KFGDLVDG
+389 KFGDLNDG
-397 QVLDDRD
+397 EVIDERD

-446 HNTFV
+446 HNTFA
-451 CFGAEEDEYGYISK
+451 CFGAEEDKYGYISK
-465 YTFQDS
+465 YTFQNS

-490 LDETKLQEEF
+490 LDDAKLQKEF
-500 DALTDQISEEDK
+500 DELTDQISEEDK
-512 NELVRRTSVEAFFT
+512 NELVRRTSVDAFFT
-526 ADKRINDVCKYIVNH
+526 AEKRINDVCKYIVSH
-541 FREYVEPTGMKAQV
+541 FREYVKPTGMKAQV
-555 VVYNRDCCVKY
+555 VVYNRECCVKY

-587 GDKADEYKPYKR
+587 GDKADEYKAYKR

-640 LDKPMKNHS
+640 LDKPMKNHT
-649 LLQAICRTNRK
+649 LLQAICRTNRT
-660 YNESKK
+660 YNENKK

-686 DEESVKTIIKNM
+686 DEETVKTIVQNI
-698 DEIKSLIPTFMQE
+698 DEIKSLIPTFMQQ
-711 CLEFFPGVD
+711 CIEFFPGVD

-738 EGVKTNFARHFARL
+738 DGVKTNFGRHFVRL
-752 SKAWEI
+752 NKAWEI
-758 ISPDTYLAPYQ
+758 VSPDACLAEFQ
-769 NDYTWMAQVYQSV
+769 NDYTWLAQVYQSV

-805 NIDTINIRT
+805 NIETIDIGT
-814 SLENLV
+814 PLEDLV
-820 VDADIIDSVLEDE
+820 VDADVIDAVLEDE
-833 KKVQKK
+833 KAREKK

-849 RLGEHAEDPKFKQF
+849 RLGEHKGDPNFKKF
-863 AEKLDELRDRM
+863 AEKLDELRERM
-874 TQNLI
+874 EQNLI

-885 KQLLTLAKDLLEEEK
+885 KQLLALAKDLLEEEK
-900 KVDQPQDKR
+900 KKDESQDKR
-909 AQARAALTEL
+909 AKARAALTDL
-919 FQSIRTEDTPVVV
+919 FQSIKTEETPIIV
-932 ENVVNDIDNEVVHIV
+932 EQVVNDIDNEVVNIV

-954 KSITAQR
+954 QSVTARR
-961 EIKKKLRSILWIKYN
+961 EIKKKLRAILWVKYQ
-976 IKDNDVFEKAYQYI
+976 IKDNDVFERAYQYI

>member
-1 MGKVYLNN
+1 MT
-9 KIEDMAY
+9 Y
-16 FNEDNTVEQMLINAA
+16 FNEENTVEQMFINAA
-31 AQRGWI
+31 GKCGWI
-37 YVEPKFVPRLPDEV
+37 YVEPQFVPRLPDEV
-51 LVVEWLLEAL
+51 LVVQWLMEAL
-61 LRLNPI
+61 LALNPI
-67 TSEQAEQVIYKLRAA
+67 TPEQAEQVIYKLRAC

-87 QPDGLVDANDQFRKL
+87 SSDELITANDKFRKL
-102 LFEENSYPFGPD
+102 LFEENSYPFGEN

-121 FFSDG
+121 FFAKADDAY
-126 KDKDGK
+126 K
-132 EYNNRC
+132 NRC
-138 VVTNQWEY
+138 IVTNQWEY
-146 PRLSKEGGKRLDLVF
+146 PRKSKEGGKRLDLVY
-161 VINGIPMVIGEAK
+161 VINGIPMVVGEAK
-174 TPVRPQVTWADGA
+174 TPVKASVTWADGA
-187 TDIMHYQKSIPE
+187 ADIMHYQKSIPE

-204 ILCFASEGKELQY
+204 ILTFASEGRELQY
-217 AGIGCPIE
+217 ASIGCPVD
-225 KWGPWFADE
+225 KWGPWFTDE
-234 KRLHGSLLQ
+234 ERKHGTLEDAE
-243 VKHNYMEFIEPE
+243 HNYVSLMTPE

-261 RFYSVFTGTASGQKI
+261 RFYSVFTGTSRGRKI

-288 EAIVHRVLNT
+288 EAIVQRVLST
-298 YRNGNGP
+298 YTNGSGP
-305 KKGLI
+305 RKGLI

-320 LMVFAAQKLRL
+320 LMVFAAQKLRR
-331 QQDLK
+331 QEVLK
-336 SPTVLIVDDR
+336 APTIVIVDDR

-363 NVEGIE
+363 NIDSIS
-369 SKSELETKIHQR
+369 SKQELEEKIHQR

-389 KFGDLVDG
+389 KFGDLSDG
-397 QVLDDRD
+397 EVIDDRD

-446 HNTFV
+446 HNTFA
-451 CFGAEEDEYGYISK
+451 CFGAEEDKYGYISK
-465 YTFQDS
+465 YTFQNS
-471 VADGATLELNFKT
+471 VEDKATLELNFKT

-490 LDETKLQEEF
+490 LDNANLQKEF
-500 DALTDQISEEDK
+500 DELTDQISEEDK

-526 ADKRINDVCKYIVNH
+526 AEKRINDVCKYIVTH

-555 VVYNRDCCVKY
+555 VVYNRECCVKY

-575 TDDQTTIVMHTA
+575 TDDQTTIVMHTS
-587 GDKADEYKPYKR
+587 GDKADDYKAYKR

-640 LDKPMKNHS
+640 LDKPMKNHT
-649 LLQAICRTNRK
+649 LLQAICRTNRT
-660 YNESKK
+660 YNENKK

-686 DEESVKTIIKNM
+686 DEETVKTIVKNI
-698 DEIKSLIPTFMQE
+698 DEIKGLIPTFMQQ
-711 CLEFFPGVD
+711 CIEFFPGVD

-738 EGVKTNFARHFARL
+738 DQVKTSFGRHFARL
-752 SKAWEI
+752 NKAWEI
-758 ISPDTYLAPYQ
+758 VSPDSYLTVFQ
-769 NDYTWMAQVYQSV
+769 NDYTWLAQVYQSV

-805 NIDTINIRT
+805 NIETIDIGT
-814 SLENLV
+814 PLEDLV
-820 VDADIIDSVLEDE
+820 VDSDVIDAVLEDE
-833 KKVQKK
+833 KAREKK
-839 IVEVEKMLRL
+839 IVEIEKMLRL
-849 RLGEHAEDPKFKQF
+849 RLGEHKGDPNFKKF
-863 AEKLDELRDRM
+863 AEKLDELRERM

-879 SSIDFL
+879 NSIDFL
-885 KQLLTLAKDLLEEEK
+885 KQLLVLAKDLLEEEK
-900 KVDQPQDKR
+900 KKAEPQDKR
-909 AQARAALTEL
+909 AQARAALTDL
-919 FQSIRTEDTPVVV
+919 FQSIKTEETPIIV
-932 ENVVNDIDNEVVHIV
+932 EQVVNDIDNEVVNIV

-954 KSITAQR
+954 QSVTARR
-961 EIKKKLRSILWIKYN
+961 EIKKKLRSILWVKYQ
-976 IKDNDVFEKAYQYI
+976 IKDNDVFERAYQYI

>member
-1 MGKVYLNN
+1 
-9 KIEDMAY
+9 MAY
-16 FNEDNTVEQMLINAA
+16 FNEENTVEQMLINAA

-67 TSEQAEQVIYKLRAA
+67 TPEQAEQVIYKLRAA
-82 ITSGG
+82 ITSGS
-87 QPDGLVDANDQFRKL
+87 QSDGLVEANDQFRKL
-102 LFEENSYPFGPD
+102 LFEENSYPFGEN

-132 EYNNRC
+132 EYRNRC
-138 VVTNQWEY
+138 IVTNQWEY

-217 AGIGCPIE
+217 AGIGCPID

-234 KRLHGSLLQ
+234 KRLHGSLLHVQ
-243 VKHNYMEFIEPE
+243 HNYLEFIDPD

-261 RFYSVFTGTASGQKI
+261 RFYSVFTGTSNGQKI

-288 EAIVHRVLNT
+288 EAIVQRVLNT
-298 YRNGNGP
+298 YRNGKGP

-331 QQDLK
+331 LQDLK

-346 IDLEDQIT
+346 VDLEDQIT

-397 QVLDDRD
+397 QILDERD

-471 VADGATLELNFKT
+471 VSDGATLELNFKT

-490 LDETKLQEEF
+490 LDETRLQEEF

-526 ADKRINDVCKYIVNH
+526 AEKRINDVCRYIVNH
-541 FREYVEPTGMKAQV
+541 FHEYVEPTGMKAQV

-587 GDKADEYKPYKR
+587 GDKADEYQPYKR
-599 SRDEEKKLLDQ
+599 NRSEEKKLLDQ

-640 LDKPMKNHS
+640 LDKPMKNHT

-686 DEESVKTIIKNM
+686 DEESIKTIVKNM

-711 CLEFFPGVD
+711 SLEFFPGVD
-720 RTIGG
+720 RTVGG

-738 EGVKTNFARHFARL
+738 EGIKTNFARHFARL

-758 ISPDTYLAPYQ
+758 ISPDEFLAPYS
-769 NDYTWMAQVYQSV
+769 NDYTWLAQVYQSV

-792 TLLGAKTIEIIHR
+792 TLLGAKTIEIIHN
-805 NIDTINIRT
+805 NIDTIDIGT
-814 SLENLV
+814 PLEDLV

-849 RLGEHAEDPKFKQF
+849 RLGEHVGDPKYKRF
-863 AEKLDELRDRM
+863 AEKLDELREKM
-874 TQNLI
+874 NQSMI

-885 KQLLTLAKDLLEEEK
+885 KQLLAMAKDLLEEEK

-909 AQARAALTEL
+909 AQARAALTDL
-919 FQSIRTEDTPVVV
+919 FQSIKTDETPVVV
-932 ENVVNDIDNEVVHIV
+932 ENVVNDIDNEVVNIV

-961 EIKKKLRSILWIKYN
+961 EIKKKLRSILWIKYS

>member
-1 MGKVYLNN
+1 
-9 KIEDMAY
+9 MAY
-16 FNEDNTVEQMLINAA
+16 FNEENTIEQMLINAA

-67 TSEQAEQVIYKLRAA
+67 TPEQAEQVIYKLRAA
-82 ITSGG
+82 ITSGS

-102 LFEENSYPFGPD
+102 LFEENSYPFGEN

-132 EYNNRC
+132 EYRNRC
-138 VVTNQWEY
+138 IVTNQWEY

-187 TDIMHYQKSIPE
+187 NDIMHYQKSIPE

-204 ILCFASEGKELQY
+204 ILSFASEGKELQY
-217 AGIGCPIE
+217 AGIGCPID

-234 KRLHGSLLQ
+234 KRLHGSLLHVQ
-243 VKHNYMEFIEPE
+243 HNYLEFIDPD

-261 RFYSVFTGTASGQKI
+261 RFYSVFTGTSNGQKI

-288 EAIVHRVLNT
+288 EAIVQRVLNT
-298 YRNGNGP
+298 YRNGKGP

-331 QQDLK
+331 LQDLK

-346 IDLEDQIT
+346 VDLEDQIT

-397 QVLDDRD
+397 QILDERD

-471 VADGATLELNFKT
+471 VSDGATLELNFKT

-512 NELVRRTSVEAFFT
+512 QELTRRTSVEAFFT
-526 ADKRINDVCKYIVNH
+526 ADKRIQEVCRYIVGH
-541 FREYVEPTGMKAQV
+541 FRENVEPSGMKAQV
-555 VVYNRDCCVKY
+555 VVYNRDCCIKY

-587 GDKADEYKPYKR
+587 GDKADDYKAYKR
-599 SRDEEKKLLDQ
+599 SRQDEQKLLNE

-640 LDKPMKNHS
+640 LDKPMKNHT

-660 YNESKK
+660 YNENKK

-679 VAKSLAF
+679 VARCLAF
-686 DEESVKTIIKNM
+686 DEESIKTVIKNM
-698 DEIKSLIPTFMQE
+698 EEIKRLIPTFMQE
-711 CLEFFPGVD
+711 CLDFFPGVD

-738 EGVKTNFARHFARL
+738 EAVKTKFARHFARL

-758 ISPDTYLAPYQ
+758 VSPDQSLAEYQ

-792 TLLGAKTIEIIHR
+792 ALLGAKTIEIIHN
-805 NIDTINIRT
+805 NIDTIDIGRP
-814 SLENLV
+814 LEDLV
-820 VDADIIDSVLEDE
+820 VDAEVIDAVLEDE

-839 IVEVEKMLRL
+839 IVEIEKMLRL
-849 RLGEHAEDPKFKQF
+849 RLGQHKGDPKYKKF
-863 AEKLDELRDRM
+863 AEKLDELRERM
-874 TQNLI
+874 EQNLI

-885 KQLLTLAKDLLEEEK
+885 KQLLEMARDLLEEEK
-900 KVDQPQDKR
+900 HVEQPVDKR
-909 AQARAALTEL
+909 AQARAALTDL
-919 FQSIRTEDTPVVV
+919 FQSIKTEDTPIIV
-932 ENVVNDIDNEVVHIV
+932 EQVVNDIDNEVVNII
-947 RQFNDAF
+947 RQFTDAF
-954 KSITAQR
+954 KSVTARR
-961 EIKKKLRSILWIKYN
+961 EIKKKLRSILWVKYQ
-976 IKDNDVFEKAYQYI
+976 IKDNEVFERAYQYI

>member
-1 MGKVYLNN
+1 MLNETDLIMKKTINHMG
-9 KIEDMAY
+9 Y
-16 FNEDNTVEQMLINAA
+16 FNEENTVEQMLINSASKC
-31 AQRGWI
+31 GWS
-37 YVEPKFVPRLPDEV
+37 YVEPHNVPRLPDEV
-51 LVVEWLLEAL
+51 LVIDWLMEAL
-61 LRLNPI
+61 LALNPI
-67 TSEQAEQVIYKLRAA
+67 TPDQAEQVIYKLRAC

-87 QPDGLVDANDQFRKL
+87 ASDELVTANDRFRIL
-102 LFEENSYPFGPD
+102 LFEENSYPFGD
-114 GDNINIR
+114 NGDNINIK
-121 FFSDG
+121 FFSDDS
-126 KDKDGK
+126 KVYK
-132 EYNNRC
+132 NRY

-146 PRLSKEGGKRLDLVF
+146 PRKSKEGGKRLDLVY

-174 TPVRPQVTWADGA
+174 TPVKASVTWADGA
-187 TDIMHYQKSIPE
+187 SDILHYQKSIPE
-199 MFVPN
+199 MFVSN
-204 ILCFASEGKELQY
+204 ILTFASEGKELQY
-217 AGIGCPIE
+217 AGIGCPID
-225 KWGPWFADE
+225 KWGPWYADE
-234 KRLHGSLLQ
+234 DRKKGTLAE
-243 VKHNYMEFIEPE
+243 VEHNYLSLMDPE

-261 RFYSVFTGTASGQKI
+261 RYYTVFTGTASGRKI

-288 EAIVHRVLNT
+288 EAIVQRVLNT
-298 YRNGNGP
+298 YQKGAGP
-305 KKGLI
+305 RKGLI

-320 LMVFAAQKLRL
+320 LMVFAAQKLRR
-331 QQDLK
+331 QECLK
-336 SPTVLIVDDR
+336 APTVVIVDDR

-363 NVEGIE
+363 NVDSIS
-369 SKSELETKIHQR
+369 SKQELEDKIHQR

-389 KFGDLVDG
+389 KFGDLADG
-397 QVLDDRD
+397 EVIDERD

-446 HNTFV
+446 KNTFA

-465 YTFQDS
+465 YTFQNS

-490 LDETKLQEEF
+490 MDEAKLQEEF
-500 DALTDQISEEDK
+500 DALTDHISEEDK
-512 NELVRRTSVEAFFT
+512 NELVRRTNVEAFFT
-526 ADKRINDVCKYIVNH
+526 AEKRINDVCKYIVNH
-541 FREYVEPTGMKAQV
+541 FREYIEPTGMKAQV
-555 VVYNRDCCVKY
+555 VVYNRECCVKY

-587 GDKADEYKPYKR
+587 GDKADDFKAYKR
-599 SRDEEKKLLDQ
+599 TRDEEKKHLDQ

-640 LDKPMKNHS
+640 LDKPMKNHT
-649 LLQAICRTNRK
+649 LLQAICRTNRT
-660 YNESKK
+660 YNENKK

-679 VAKSLAF
+679 VARSLAF
-686 DEESVKTIIKNM
+686 DEESVKTIIKNQ

-711 CLEFFPGVD
+711 CIDFFPGVD

-725 WEGLTAAQQCLKD
+725 WEGLIAAQQCLKD

-758 ISPDTYLAPYQ
+758 LSPDAYLAEFQ
-769 NDYTWMAQVYQSV
+769 QDYTWLAQVYQSV
-782 RPVSGGNLIW
+782 RPASGGNLIW
-792 TLLGAKTIEIIHR
+792 TILGAKTIEIIH
-805 NIDTINIRT
+805 NSIETIDIGIQID
-814 SLENLV
+814 ELV
-820 VDADIIDSVLEDE
+820 IDAGIIDSILEDE

-849 RLGEHAEDPKFKQF
+849 RLGEHKDNPHYKKF
-863 AEKLDELRDRM
+863 AEKLDELRERM
-874 TQNLI
+874 AQNLI

-885 KQLLTLAKDLLEEEK
+885 KQLLEMAKEILEEEK
-900 KVDQPQDKR
+900 KVEQPQDKR
-909 AQARAALTEL
+909 AQARAALTDL
-919 FQSIRTEDTPVVV
+919 FQSIKTDETPIIV
-932 ENVVNDIDNEVVHIV
+932 EQVVNDIDNEVVNII

-954 KSITAQR
+954 QSVTARR
-961 EIKKKLRSILWIKYN
+961 EIKKKLRSILWIKYQ

-990 EMYY
+990 EQYY

>member
-1 MGKVYLNN
+1 
-9 KIEDMAY
+9 MAY
-16 FNEDNTVEQMLINAA
+16 FNEDNIVEQMLINAA

-37 YVEPKFVPRLPDEV
+37 YVEPRFVPRLPDEV
-51 LVVEWLLEAL
+51 LVTEWLLEAL

-67 TSEQAEQVIYKLRAA
+67 TPEQAEQVIYKLRAA

-87 QPDGLVDANDQFRKL
+87 QTDGLVDANDQFRKL

-132 EYNNRC
+132 EYKNRC

-161 VINGIPMVIGEAK
+161 IINGIPMVIGEAK

-217 AGIGCPIE
+217 AGIGCPID

-243 VKHNYMEFIEPE
+243 VQHNYLEFIEPE

-261 RFYSVFTGTASGQKI
+261 RFYSVFTGSANGQKI

-288 EAIVHRVLNT
+288 EAIVQRVLNT
-298 YRNGNGP
+298 YRNGKGP
-305 KKGLI
+305 RKGLI

-389 KFGDLVDG
+389 KFGDLIDG
-397 QVLDDRD
+397 QMLDDRD

-500 DALTDQISEEDK
+500 DTLTDQISEDDK
-512 NELVRRTSVEAFFT
+512 NELVHRTSVEAFFT

-640 LDKPMKNHS
+640 LDKPMKNHT

-666 CGLIVDFVGVFED
+666 CGLIVDFVGVFEN

-686 DEESVKTIIKNM
+686 DEESIKTIVKNM
-698 DEIKSLIPTFMQE
+698 DEIKSLIPTFIQE

-720 RTIGG
+720 RTVGG

-758 ISPDTYLAPYQ
+758 ISPDAYLAPYQ

-805 NIDTINIRT
+805 NIDTINIGT
-814 SLENLV
+814 SLEDLV
-820 VDADIIDSVLEDE
+820 VDADVIDSVLEDE

-849 RLGEHAEDPKFKQF
+849 RLGEHAGDPKFKQF

-874 TQNLI
+874 AQNLI

-885 KQLLTLAKDLLEEEK
+885 KQLLAMAKDLLEEEK

-919 FQSIRTEDTPVVV
+919 FQSIRTDETPVVV
-932 ENVVNDIDNEVVHIV
+932 ENVVNDIDNEVVNIV

-961 EIKKKLRSILWIKYN
+961 EIKKKLRSILWIKYS

>member
-1 MGKVYLNN
+1 
-9 KIEDMAY
+9 MAY
-16 FNEDNTVEQMLINAA
+16 FNEENTVEQMLINAA

-67 TSEQAEQVIYKLRAA
+67 TPEQAEQVIYKLRAA
-82 ITSGG
+82 ITSGS

-102 LFEENSYPFGPD
+102 LFEENSYPFGEN

-132 EYNNRC
+132 EYRNRC
-138 VVTNQWEY
+138 IVTNQWEY

-187 TDIMHYQKSIPE
+187 NDIMHYQKSIPE

-204 ILCFASEGKELQY
+204 ILSFASEGKELQY
-217 AGIGCPIE
+217 AGIGCPID

-234 KRLHGSLLQ
+234 KRLHGSLLHVQ
-243 VKHNYMEFIEPE
+243 HNYLEFIDPD

-261 RFYSVFTGTASGQKI
+261 RFYSVFTGTSNGQKI

-288 EAIVHRVLNT
+288 EAIVQRVLNT
-298 YRNGNGP
+298 YRNGKGP

-331 QQDLK
+331 LQDLK

-346 IDLEDQIT
+346 VDLEDQIT

-369 SKSELETKIHQR
+369 SKSEMETKIHQR

-397 QVLDDRD
+397 QILDERD

-417 EGDLGKKM
+417 EADLGKKM

-471 VADGATLELNFKT
+471 VSDGATLELNFKT

-526 ADKRINDVCKYIVNH
+526 ADKRINDVCRYIVNH
-541 FREYVEPTGMKAQV
+541 FHEYVEPTGMKAQV

-587 GDKADEYKPYKR
+587 GDKADEYQPYKR
-599 SRDEEKKLLDQ
+599 NRSEEKKLLDQ

-640 LDKPMKNHS
+640 LDKPMKNHT

-686 DEESVKTIIKNM
+686 DEESIKTIVKNM

-711 CLEFFPGVD
+711 SLEFFPGVD
-720 RTIGG
+720 RTVGG

-738 EGVKTNFARHFARL
+738 EGIKTNFARHFARL

-758 ISPDTYLAPYQ
+758 ISPDEFLASYS
-769 NDYTWMAQVYQSV
+769 NDYTWLAQVYQSV

-792 TLLGAKTIEIIHR
+792 TLLGAKTIEIIHN
-805 NIDTINIRT
+805 NIDTIDIGT
-814 SLENLV
+814 PLEDLV

-833 KKVQKK
+833 KKIQKK

-849 RLGEHAEDPKFKQF
+849 RLGEHTGDPKFKQF
-863 AEKLDELRDRM
+863 AEKLDELREKM
-874 TQNLI
+874 AQNMI

-885 KQLLTLAKDLLEEEK
+885 KQLLAMAKDLLEEEK

-909 AQARAALTEL
+909 AQARAALTDL
-919 FQSIRTEDTPVVV
+919 FQSIKTDETPVVV
-932 ENVVNDIDNEVVHIV
+932 ENVVNDIDNEVVNIV

-961 EIKKKLRSILWIKYN
+961 EIKKKLRSILWIKYS

>member
-1 MGKVYLNN
+1 
-9 KIEDMAY
+9 MAY
-16 FNEDNTVEQMLINAA
+16 FNEENTVEQMFINAA
-31 AQRGWI
+31 GKCGWI
-37 YVEPKFVPRLPDEV
+37 YVEPQFVPRLPDEV
-51 LVVEWLLEAL
+51 LVVQWLMEAL
-61 LRLNPI
+61 LALNPI
-67 TSEQAEQVIYKLRAA
+67 TSEQAEQVIYKLRAC

-87 QPDGLVDANDQFRKL
+87 SSDELITANDKFRKL
-102 LFEENSYPFGPD
+102 LFEESSYPFGEN

-121 FFSDG
+121 FFAKADDTY
-126 KDKDGK
+126 K
-132 EYNNRC
+132 NRC
-138 VVTNQWEY
+138 IVTNQWEY
-146 PRLSKEGGKRLDLVF
+146 PRKSKEGGKRLDFVY
-161 VINGIPMVIGEAK
+161 VINGIPMVVGEAK
-174 TPVRPQVTWADGA
+174 TPVKASVTWADGA

-204 ILCFASEGKELQY
+204 ILTFASEGRELQY
-217 AGIGCPIE
+217 ASIGCPVD

-234 KRLHGSLLQ
+234 ERKHGTLEDTE
-243 VKHNYMEFIEPE
+243 HNYVSLMTPE

-261 RFYSVFTGTASGQKI
+261 RFYSVFTGTSGGRRI

-288 EAIVHRVLNT
+288 EAIVQRVLST
-298 YRNGNGP
+298 YTNGSGP
-305 KKGLI
+305 RKGLI

-320 LMVFAAQKLRL
+320 LMVFAAQKLRR
-331 QQDLK
+331 QEVLK
-336 SPTVLIVDDR
+336 APTVVIVDDR

-363 NVEGIE
+363 NIDSIS
-369 SKSELETKIHQR
+369 SKQELEEKIHQR

-389 KFGDLVDG
+389 KFGDLNDG
-397 QVLDDRD
+397 EVIDDRD

-446 HNTFV
+446 HNTFA
-451 CFGAEEDEYGYISK
+451 CFGAEEDKYGYISK
-465 YTFQDS
+465 YTFQNS
-471 VADGATLELNFKT
+471 VEDKATLELNFKT

-490 LDETKLQEEF
+490 LDNTNLQKEF
-500 DALTDQISEEDK
+500 DELTDQISEEDK

-526 ADKRINDVCKYIVNH
+526 AEKRINDVCKYIVTH

-555 VVYNRDCCVKY
+555 VVYSRECCVKY

-575 TDDQTTIVMHTA
+575 TDDQTTIVMHTS
-587 GDKADEYKPYKR
+587 GDKADDYKAYKR

-640 LDKPMKNHS
+640 LDKPMKNHT
-649 LLQAICRTNRK
+649 LLQAICRTNRT
-660 YNESKK
+660 YNENKK

-686 DEESVKTIIKNM
+686 DEETVKTIVKNI
-698 DEIKSLIPTFMQE
+698 DEIKGLIPTFMQQ
-711 CLEFFPGVD
+711 CIEFFPGVD

-738 EGVKTNFARHFARL
+738 DQVKTSFGRHFARL
-752 SKAWEI
+752 NKAWEI
-758 ISPDTYLAPYQ
+758 VSPDSYLTVFQ
-769 NDYTWMAQVYQSV
+769 KDYTWLAQVYQSV

-805 NIDTINIRT
+805 NIETIDIGT
-814 SLENLV
+814 PLEDLV
-820 VDADIIDSVLEDE
+820 VDSDVIDAVLEDE
-833 KKVQKK
+833 KAREKK
-839 IVEVEKMLRL
+839 IVEIEKMLRL
-849 RLGEHAEDPKFKQF
+849 RLGEHKGDPNFKKF
-863 AEKLDELRDRM
+863 AEKLDELRERM
-874 TQNLI
+874 AQNLI

-885 KQLLTLAKDLLEEEK
+885 KQLLVLAKDLLEEEK
-900 KVDQPQDKR
+900 KKAEPQDKR
-909 AQARAALTEL
+909 AQARAALTDL
-919 FQSIRTEDTPVVV
+919 FQSIKTEETPIIV
-932 ENVVNDIDNEVVHIV
+932 EQVVNDIDNEVVNIV

-954 KSITAQR
+954 QSVTARR
-961 EIKKKLRSILWIKYN
+961 EIKKKLRSILWVKYQ
-976 IKDNDVFEKAYQYI
+976 IKDNDVFERAYQYI

>member
-1 MGKVYLNN
+1 MT
-9 KIEDMAY
+9 Y
-16 FNEDNTVEQMLINAA
+16 FNEENTVEQMFINAA
-31 AQRGWI
+31 GKCGWI
-37 YVEPKFVPRLPDEV
+37 YVEPQFVPRLPDEV
-51 LVVEWLLEAL
+51 LVVQWLMEAL
-61 LRLNPI
+61 LALNPI
-67 TSEQAEQVIYKLRAA
+67 TPEQAEQVIYKLRAC

-87 QPDGLVDANDQFRKL
+87 SSDELITANDKFRKL
-102 LFEENSYPFGPD
+102 LFEENSYPFGEN

-121 FFSDG
+121 FFAKADDAY
-126 KDKDGK
+126 K
-132 EYNNRC
+132 NRC
-138 VVTNQWEY
+138 IVSNQWEY
-146 PRLSKEGGKRLDLVF
+146 PRKSKEGGKRLDLVY
-161 VINGIPMVIGEAK
+161 VINGIPMVVGEAK
-174 TPVRPQVTWADGA
+174 TPVKASVTWADGA
-187 TDIMHYQKSIPE
+187 ADIMHYQRSIPE

-204 ILCFASEGKELQY
+204 ILTFASEGRELQY
-217 AGIGCPIE
+217 ASIGCPVD

-234 KRLHGSLLQ
+234 ERKHGTLEDTE
-243 VKHNYMEFIEPE
+243 HNYVSLMTPE

-261 RFYSVFTGTASGQKI
+261 RFYSVFTGTSGGKKI

-288 EAIVHRVLNT
+288 EAIVQRVLST
-298 YRNGNGP
+298 YTNGSGP
-305 KKGLI
+305 RKGLI

-320 LMVFAAQKLRL
+320 LMVFAAQKLRR
-331 QQDLK
+331 QEVLK
-336 SPTVLIVDDR
+336 APTVVIVDDR

-363 NVEGIE
+363 NIDSIS
-369 SKSELETKIHQR
+369 SKQELEEKIHQR

-389 KFGDLVDG
+389 KFGDLNDG
-397 QVLDDRD
+397 EVIDDRD

-446 HNTFV
+446 HNTFA
-451 CFGAEEDEYGYISK
+451 CFGAEEDKYGYISK
-465 YTFQDS
+465 YTFQNS
-471 VADGATLELNFKT
+471 VEDKATLELNFKT

-490 LDETKLQEEF
+490 LDNANLQKEF
-500 DALTDQISEEDK
+500 DELTDQISEEDK

-526 ADKRINDVCKYIVNH
+526 AEKRINDVCKYIVTH

-555 VVYNRDCCVKY
+555 VVYNRECCVKY

-575 TDDQTTIVMHTA
+575 TDDQTTIVMHTS
-587 GDKADEYKPYKR
+587 GDKADDYKAYKR

-640 LDKPMKNHS
+640 LDKPMKNHT
-649 LLQAICRTNRK
+649 LLQAICRTNRT
-660 YNESKK
+660 YNENKK

-686 DEESVKTIIKNM
+686 DEETVKTIVKNI
-698 DEIKSLIPTFMQE
+698 DEIKGLIPTFMQQ
-711 CLEFFPGVD
+711 CIEFFPGVD

-738 EGVKTNFARHFARL
+738 DQVKTSFGRHFARL
-752 SKAWEI
+752 NKAWEI
-758 ISPDTYLAPYQ
+758 VSPDSFLTAFQ
-769 NDYTWMAQVYQSV
+769 NDYTWLAQVYQSV

-805 NIDTINIRT
+805 NIETIDIGT
-814 SLENLV
+814 PLEDLV
-820 VDADIIDSVLEDE
+820 VDSDVIDTVLEDE
-833 KKVQKK
+833 KAREKK
-839 IVEVEKMLRL
+839 IVEIEKMLRL
-849 RLGEHAEDPKFKQF
+849 RLGEHKGDPNFKKF
-863 AEKLDELRDRM
+863 AEKLDELRERM
-874 TQNLI
+874 AQNLI

-885 KQLLTLAKDLLEEEK
+885 KQLLVLAKDLLEEEK
-900 KVDQPQDKR
+900 KKDEPQDKR
-909 AQARAALTEL
+909 AKARAALTDL
-919 FQSIRTEDTPVVV
+919 FQSIKTEETPIIV
-932 ENVVNDIDNEVVHIV
+932 EQVVNDIDNEVVNIV

-954 KSITAQR
+954 QSVTARR
-961 EIKKKLRSILWIKYN
+961 EIKKKLRSILWVKYQ
-976 IKDNDVFEKAYQYI
+976 IKDNDVFERAYQYI

>member
-1 MGKVYLNN
+1 MT
-9 KIEDMAY
+9 Y
-16 FNEDNTVEQMLINAA
+16 FNEENTVEQMFINAA
-31 AQRGWI
+31 GKCGWI
-37 YVEPKFVPRLPDEV
+37 YVEPQFVPRLPDEV
-51 LVVEWLLEAL
+51 LVVQWLMEAL
-61 LRLNPI
+61 LTLNPI
-67 TSEQAEQVIYKLRAA
+67 TPEQAEQVIYKLRAC

-87 QPDGLVDANDQFRKL
+87 SSDELITANDKFRKL
-102 LFEENSYPFGPD
+102 LFEENSYPFGKN

-121 FFSDG
+121 FFAKAD
-126 KDKDGK
+126 DA
-132 EYNNRC
+132 YRNRC
-138 VVTNQWEY
+138 IVTNQWEY
-146 PRLSKEGGKRLDLVF
+146 PRKSKEGGKRLDLVY
-161 VINGIPMVIGEAK
+161 VINGIPMVVGEAK
-174 TPVRPQVTWADGA
+174 TPVKASVTWADGA
-187 TDIMHYQKSIPE
+187 ADIMHYQKSIPE

-204 ILCFASEGKELQY
+204 ILTFASEGRELQY
-217 AGIGCPIE
+217 ASIGCPVD

-234 KRLHGSLLQ
+234 ERKHGTLEDAE
-243 VKHNYMEFIEPE
+243 HNYVSLMTPE

-261 RFYSVFTGTASGQKI
+261 RFYSVFTGTSRGRKI

-288 EAIVHRVLNT
+288 EAIVQRVLST
-298 YRNGNGP
+298 YTNGSGP
-305 KKGLI
+305 RKGLI

-320 LMVFAAQKLRL
+320 LMVFAAQKLRR
-331 QQDLK
+331 QEVLK
-336 SPTVLIVDDR
+336 APTVVIVDDR

-363 NVEGIE
+363 NIDSIS
-369 SKSELETKIHQR
+369 SKQELEEKIHQR

-389 KFGDLVDG
+389 KFGDLSDG
-397 QVLDDRD
+397 EVIDGRD

-446 HNTFV
+446 HNTFA
-451 CFGAEEDEYGYISK
+451 CFGAEEDKYGYISK
-465 YTFQDS
+465 YTFQNS
-471 VADGATLELNFKT
+471 VEDKATLELNFKT

-490 LDETKLQEEF
+490 LDDAKLQKEF
-500 DALTDQISEEDK
+500 DELTDQISEEDK

-526 ADKRINDVCKYIVNH
+526 AEKRINDVCKYIVTH

-555 VVYNRDCCVKY
+555 VVYNRECCVKY

-575 TDDQTTIVMHTA
+575 TDDQTTIVMHTS
-587 GDKADEYKPYKR
+587 GDKADDYKAYKR

-640 LDKPMKNHS
+640 LDKPMKNHT
-649 LLQAICRTNRK
+649 LLQAICRTNRT
-660 YNESKK
+660 YNENKK

-686 DEESVKTIIKNM
+686 DEETVKTIVKNI
-698 DEIKSLIPTFMQE
+698 DEIKGLIPTFMQQ
-711 CLEFFPGVD
+711 CIEFFPGVD

-738 EGVKTNFARHFARL
+738 DQVKTSFGRHFARL
-752 SKAWEI
+752 NKAWEI
-758 ISPDTYLAPYQ
+758 VSPDSYLTVFQ
-769 NDYTWMAQVYQSV
+769 NDYTWLAQVYQSV

-805 NIDTINIRT
+805 NIETIDIGT
-814 SLENLV
+814 PLEDLV
-820 VDADIIDSVLEDE
+820 VDSDVIDAVLEDE
-833 KKVQKK
+833 KAREKK
-839 IVEVEKMLRL
+839 IVEIEKMLRL
-849 RLGEHAEDPKFKQF
+849 RLGEHKGDPNFKKF
-863 AEKLDELRDRM
+863 AEKLDELRERM
-874 TQNLI
+874 AQNLI

-885 KQLLTLAKDLLEEEK
+885 KQLLVLAKDLLEEEK
-900 KVDQPQDKR
+900 KIAEPQDKR
-909 AQARAALTEL
+909 AQARAALTDL
-919 FQSIRTEDTPVVV
+919 FQSIKTEETPIIV
-932 ENVVNDIDNEVVHIV
+932 EQVVNDIDNEVVNIV

-954 KSITAQR
+954 QSVTARR
-961 EIKKKLRSILWIKYN
+961 EIKKKLRSILWVKYQ
-976 IKDNDVFEKAYQYI
+976 IKDNDVFERAYQYI

>member
-1 MGKVYLNN
+1 
-9 KIEDMAY
+9 MAY
-16 FNEDNTVEQMLINAA
+16 FNEENTVEQMFINAA
-31 AQRGWI
+31 GKCGWI
-37 YVEPKFVPRLPDEV
+37 YVEPQFVPRLPDEV
-51 LVVEWLLEAL
+51 FVVQWLMEAL
-61 LRLNPI
+61 LALNPI
-67 TSEQAEQVIYKLRAA
+67 TPEQAEQVIYKLRAC

-87 QPDGLVDANDQFRKL
+87 SSDELITANDKFRKL
-102 LFEENSYPFGPD
+102 LFEENSYPFGEN

-121 FFSDG
+121 FFAKADDTY
-126 KDKDGK
+126 K
-132 EYNNRC
+132 NRC
-138 VVTNQWEY
+138 IVTNQWEY
-146 PRLSKEGGKRLDLVF
+146 PRKSKEGGKRLDLVY
-161 VINGIPMVIGEAK
+161 VINGIPMVVGEAK
-174 TPVRPQVTWADGA
+174 TPVKASVTWADGA
-187 TDIMHYQKSIPE
+187 ADIMHYQKSIPE

-204 ILCFASEGKELQY
+204 ILTFASEGRELQY
-217 AGIGCPIE
+217 ASIGCPVD

-234 KRLHGSLLQ
+234 ERKHGTLEDTERNYVSL
-243 VKHNYMEFIEPE
+243 MTPE

-261 RFYSVFTGTASGQKI
+261 RFYSVFTGTSGGKKI

-288 EAIVHRVLNT
+288 EAIVQRVLST
-298 YRNGNGP
+298 YTNGSGP
-305 KKGLI
+305 RKGLI

-320 LMVFAAQKLRL
+320 LMVFAAQKLRR
-331 QQDLK
+331 QEVLK
-336 SPTVLIVDDR
+336 APTVVIVDDR

-363 NVEGIE
+363 NIDSIS
-369 SKSELETKIHQR
+369 SKQELEEKIHQR

-389 KFGDLVDG
+389 KFGDLNDG
-397 QVLDDRD
+397 EVIDDRD

-446 HNTFV
+446 HNTFA
-451 CFGAEEDEYGYISK
+451 CFGAEEDKYGYISK
-465 YTFQDS
+465 YTFQNS
-471 VADGATLELNFKT
+471 VEDKATLELNFKT

-490 LDETKLQEEF
+490 LDNANLQKEF
-500 DALTDQISEEDK
+500 DELTDQISEEDR

-526 ADKRINDVCKYIVNH
+526 AEKRINDVCKYIVTH

-555 VVYNRDCCVKY
+555 VVYNRECCVKY

-575 TDDQTTIVMHTA
+575 TDDQTTIVMHTS
-587 GDKADEYKPYKR
+587 GDKADDYKAYKR
-599 SRDEEKKLLDQ
+599 SRDDEKKLLDQ

-640 LDKPMKNHS
+640 LDKPMKNHT
-649 LLQAICRTNRK
+649 LLQAICRTNRT
-660 YNESKK
+660 YNENKK

-686 DEESVKTIIKNM
+686 DEETVKTIVKNI
-698 DEIKSLIPTFMQE
+698 DEIKGLIPTFMQQ
-711 CLEFFPGVD
+711 CIEFFPGVD

-738 EGVKTNFARHFARL
+738 DQVKTSFGRHFARL
-752 SKAWEI
+752 NKAWEI
-758 ISPDTYLAPYQ
+758 VSPDSYLTAFQ
-769 NDYTWMAQVYQSV
+769 NDYTWLAQVYQSV

-805 NIDTINIRT
+805 NIETIDIGT
-814 SLENLV
+814 PLEDLV
-820 VDADIIDSVLEDE
+820 VDSDVIDAVLEDE
-833 KKVQKK
+833 KAREKK
-839 IVEVEKMLRL
+839 IVEIEKMLRL
-849 RLGEHAEDPKFKQF
+849 RLGEHKGDPNFKKF
-863 AEKLDELRDRM
+863 AEKLDELREKM
-874 TQNLI
+874 AQNLI

-885 KQLLTLAKDLLEEEK
+885 KQLLVLAKNLLEEEK
-900 KVDQPQDKR
+900 KKAEPQDKR
-909 AQARAALTEL
+909 AKARAALTDL
-919 FQSIRTEDTPVVV
+919 FQSIKTEETPIIV
-932 ENVVNDIDNEVVHIV
+932 EQVVNDIDNEVVNIV

-954 KSITAQR
+954 QSVTARR
-961 EIKKKLRSILWIKYN
+961 EIKKKLRSILWVKYQ
-976 IKDNDVFEKAYQYI
+976 IKDNDVFERAYQYI